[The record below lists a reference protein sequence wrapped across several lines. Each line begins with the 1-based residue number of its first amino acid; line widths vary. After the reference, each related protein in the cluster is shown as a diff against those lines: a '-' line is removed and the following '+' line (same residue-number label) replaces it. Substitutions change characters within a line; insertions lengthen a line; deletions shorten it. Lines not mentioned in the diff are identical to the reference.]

1 MLLLISCHLNILAQD
16 KTVTGVVLDK
26 TGETVIG
33 ASVLVKGTTNGT
45 ITDVDGNFT
54 LKNVQEDAVLQV
66 SFVGYKAQDVALKG
80 QSNIKVTLEE
90 DTEVLD
96 EVVVIGYGSVK
107 KSSLTGAVA
116 KMDAKSIQDRPLAR
130 PETALQGQ
138 LAGVSVRSITGE
150 PGADMQIR
158 VRGAASVNANSDPL
172 YVVDGVPMTT
182 LSGINPSD
190 IASIE
195 VLKDAASSAIY
206 GSRGSNGVVIVTTQK
221 GKTGKA
227 KVSFNASVGFQTL
240 EKKIDMLNATEWMEF
255 RTRWNDTQYL
265 IDAKKKGVTNASI
278 LDDNATRLA
287 NLGVK
292 AGTDDSYKYVLDER
306 WFNYLSQDMRDSHT
320 YTPTSEGLSLLDWQ
334 DEFYRTAMVQDYSL
348 SVSGATDNVNYMFS
362 GGYMNQEG
370 LATGTGYER
379 FSFRANVESKI
390 NKYIS
395 LGINLAPTYIV
406 TDGSGKA
413 NGKDAQTHKALAS
426 TPVSELGV
434 GYMTNVQPNER
445 YGWADTNSS
454 PIYTLESM
462 IRQDRTLRMVGN
474 AFLRI
479 TPFEDFRV
487 ELSAAAN
494 YLDLDG
500 NTYTFSSAS
509 SKWSNGEGQNSGGA
523 HTTSRIW
530 NTLLQ
535 AVANYDHTFDKHGVS
550 AMLGFSSEQSSLG
563 YKTEQSFS
571 SPFPNDAITGT
582 FDGSKVKPKANTVTE
597 QTPNKL
603 LSTFGRLQYNYDERY
618 MISGSLRFDGGSV
631 FGANNKWGVFP
642 AVSGGWLISNEKF
655 FKNWD
660 QKWLN
665 TLKLRASYGVTGN
678 NSISNTASYA
688 TLTSSIYGGAPGYYT
703 NSLGNVD
710 LGWEKTHST
719 DIAVDLGFLNNR
731 IQLSLDWYTKNTT
744 DLLYQVPVEGAS
756 GFSTIWDNLGDIH
769 NEGFEI
775 ELNTHNLTGEF
786 TWDTSFNMSYNKNE
800 VKKIGTDNTPVYSGW
815 SNNESNILTVGKAVN
830 TYYMYDAIGVWKSQA
845 EIDAYSAAHGGEPV
859 TFEGT
864 KIQPGDVRYRDV
876 NNDGKFDKE
885 NDRDYLGSPTPK
897 FVFGLTNRF
906 TYKNFDLSV
915 LLTAQTGGKIYGLLG
930 RAIDRP
936 NMGAKSNIMGHWRD
950 AWWSEDEPGNGS
962 VPYIFSTTTSS
973 AIDSRWLYSSNYLRI
988 KNLTFGYK
996 LPINPKFVSYARVY
1010 LSIENLAKWD
1020 SYYGGYSPEA
1030 ANVGSGPG
1038 GATALGLDYGGYPNA
1053 RTFTFGINV
1062 NF

>member
-306 WFNYLSQDMRDSHT
+306 WFNYLSQDMKDSHT

-703 NSLGNVD
+703 NSLGNAD

-936 NMGAKSNIMGHWRD
+936 NMGAKSNVMGHWRD

-1038 GATALGLDYGGYPNA
+1038 GDTALGLDYGGYPNA

>member
-1 MLLLISCHLNILAQD
+1 
-16 KTVTGVVLDK
+16 
-26 TGETVIG
+26 
-33 ASVLVKGTTNGT
+33 
-45 ITDVDGNFT
+45 
-54 LKNVQEDAVLQV
+54 
-66 SFVGYKAQDVALKG
+66 
-80 QSNIKVTLEE
+80 
-90 DTEVLD
+90 
-96 EVVVIGYGSVK
+96 
-107 KSSLTGAVA
+107 
-116 KMDAKSIQDRPLAR
+116 
-130 PETALQGQ
+130 
-138 LAGVSVRSITGE
+138 
-150 PGADMQIR
+150 
-158 VRGAASVNANSDPL
+158 
-172 YVVDGVPMTT
+172 
-182 LSGINPSD
+182 
-190 IASIE
+190 
-195 VLKDAASSAIY
+195 
-206 GSRGSNGVVIVTTQK
+206 
-221 GKTGKA
+221 
-227 KVSFNASVGFQTL
+227 
-240 EKKIDMLNATEWMEF
+240 
-255 RTRWNDTQYL
+255 
-265 IDAKKKGVTNASI
+265 
-278 LDDNATRLA
+278 
-287 NLGVK
+287 
-292 AGTDDSYKYVLDER
+292 
-306 WFNYLSQDMRDSHT
+306 
-320 YTPTSEGLSLLDWQ
+320 
-334 DEFYRTAMVQDYSL
+334 
-348 SVSGATDNVNYMFS
+348 
-362 GGYMNQEG
+362 
-370 LATGTGYER
+370 
-379 FSFRANVESKI
+379 
-390 NKYIS
+390 
-395 LGINLAPTYIV
+395 
-406 TDGSGKA
+406 
-413 NGKDAQTHKALAS
+413 
-426 TPVSELGV
+426 
-434 GYMTNVQPNER
+434 MTNVQPNER

-703 NSLGNVD
+703 NSLGNAD

-936 NMGAKSNIMGHWRD
+936 NMGAKSNVMGHWRD

>member
-1 MLLLISCHLNILAQD
+1 
-16 KTVTGVVLDK
+16 
-26 TGETVIG
+26 
-33 ASVLVKGTTNGT
+33 
-45 ITDVDGNFT
+45 
-54 LKNVQEDAVLQV
+54 
-66 SFVGYKAQDVALKG
+66 
-80 QSNIKVTLEE
+80 
-90 DTEVLD
+90 
-96 EVVVIGYGSVK
+96 
-107 KSSLTGAVA
+107 
-116 KMDAKSIQDRPLAR
+116 
-130 PETALQGQ
+130 
-138 LAGVSVRSITGE
+138 
-150 PGADMQIR
+150 
-158 VRGAASVNANSDPL
+158 
-172 YVVDGVPMTT
+172 
-182 LSGINPSD
+182 
-190 IASIE
+190 
-195 VLKDAASSAIY
+195 
-206 GSRGSNGVVIVTTQK
+206 
-221 GKTGKA
+221 
-227 KVSFNASVGFQTL
+227 
-240 EKKIDMLNATEWMEF
+240 
-255 RTRWNDTQYL
+255 
-265 IDAKKKGVTNASI
+265 
-278 LDDNATRLA
+278 
-287 NLGVK
+287 
-292 AGTDDSYKYVLDER
+292 
-306 WFNYLSQDMRDSHT
+306 
-320 YTPTSEGLSLLDWQ
+320 
-334 DEFYRTAMVQDYSL
+334 
-348 SVSGATDNVNYMFS
+348 
-362 GGYMNQEG
+362 
-370 LATGTGYER
+370 
-379 FSFRANVESKI
+379 
-390 NKYIS
+390 
-395 LGINLAPTYIV
+395 
-406 TDGSGKA
+406 
-413 NGKDAQTHKALAS
+413 
-426 TPVSELGV
+426 
-434 GYMTNVQPNER
+434 
-445 YGWADTNSS
+445 
-454 PIYTLESM
+454 M

-688 TLTSSIYGGAPGYYT
+688 TLTSSIYGGAHGYYT
-703 NSLGNVD
+703 NSLGNAD